1 MIKYANNLS
10 DKTWRNMT
18 TFQPIHKM
26 SIDNAILFVT
36 FYEEDGET
44 GWRLPTEAEALDNS
58 ECQGCW
64 HQGDLS
70 PRWPSNECYFV
81 RPVKDIE

>member
-10 DKTWRNMT
+10 ND
-18 TFQPIHKM
+18 TFHSGPFKPKHKM
-26 SIDNAILFVT
+26 TLDEAVVFVT
-36 FYEEDGET
+36 FYEEDGIK
-44 GWRLPTEAEALDNS
+44 GWRLPTEKESMDNS
-58 ECQGCW
+58 ELVGCW

-70 PRWPSNECYFV
+70 ASWSPDDCYFV